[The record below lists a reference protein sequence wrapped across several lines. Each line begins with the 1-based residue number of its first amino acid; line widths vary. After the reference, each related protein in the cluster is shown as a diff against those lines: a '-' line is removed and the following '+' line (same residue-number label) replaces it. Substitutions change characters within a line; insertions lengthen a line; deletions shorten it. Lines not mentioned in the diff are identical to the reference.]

1 VNPVWYIR
9 TGRLHLSPVSWQD
22 LPDLRALKADPAT
35 YGRMLGGLRGPAQ
48 VADELAI
55 DTSYWASH
63 GVGMWMVRPLGD
75 GAVLGITGIHDRP
88 DGRSPALR
96 FAFTPASRGHGLGRE
111 AASAALRFAHNTGL
125 PRVLAMAR
133 DDNFAS
139 RTVLG
144 AIGMRPCE
152 TFLRDGA
159 PVTVYES
166 VAAPL
171 RITPW
176 PAPASR

>member
-1 VNPVWYIR
+1 MNPVWHIR
-9 TGRLHLSPVSWQD
+9 TGRLLLSPVGWQD

-35 YGRMLGGLRGPAQ
+35 YGRMLGGLCGPAQ
-48 VADELAI
+48 VADELAA
-55 DTSYWASH
+55 DASYWASH

-75 GAVLGITGIHDRP
+75 GPALGITGIHDRP

-111 AASAALRFAHNTGL
+111 AAGAALRFAHNTGL
-125 PRVLAMAR
+125 ARILAVAR
-133 DDNFAS
+133 DDNLAS

-152 TFLRDGA
+152 AFLRDGA

-166 VAAPL
+166 VIKPQV
-171 RITPW
+171 IKPW
-176 PAPASR
+176 SAPASR

>member
-1 VNPVWYIR
+1 MNPLWHIR
-9 TGRLHLSPVSWQD
+9 TGRLHLSPVGWQD
-22 LPDLRALKADPAT
+22 LPDLRTLKADPAT

-48 VADELAI
+48 VADELAA
-55 DTSYWASH
+55 DASYWASH
-63 GVGMWMVRPLGD
+63 GVGMWMVRPIGD
-75 GAVLGITGIHDRP
+75 DGPALGITGIHDRP
-88 DGRSPALR
+88 DGRNPALR

-111 AASAALRFAHNTGL
+111 AAGAALRFAHDTGL
-125 PRVLAMAR
+125 IRVLAIAR

-166 VAAPL
+166 VARP
-171 RITPW
+171 R
-176 PAPASR
+176 PADAWR